1 MSFSLRALS
10 LCWPSAWALS
20 LTPALTACGGG
31 GSGGSGGAGGNGSAG
46 SAPTGDAVSFSPTTL
61 SATAMAG
68 EAKQLMLTATVKR
81 PADFANATSVYAV
94 IKDSTGVISTDVQL
108 GQIST
113 TSYQVILQTSPTVA
127 FGRYSGNFSV
137 MLCRDPACSAQFPG
151 SPVALPF
158 DITISAPPLGATA
171 SGNTDPTVNAGKLEP
186 ATASIAVTG
195 PGLKWTASSKAGWI
209 KLNPASGTG
218 PATVNLSYHA
228 EGLAP
233 GLYTDTVQ
241 ISTADGQSKSV
252 PVSLGVAPHK
262 LVALETGVAF
272 TATPGWSRLSRSIPI
287 RDNLGGSVAWTA
299 QSDQPWLDVTP
310 SGATGG
316 ALSLSARPESLPAD
330 TISYATVTLR
340 SSAPSISRAETIRV
354 ALWKGSATPSAVAAF
369 DQAYQRLIA
378 DPLRPY
384 VYAHA
389 GESAIDVYHL
399 YTGRRL
405 GSLSAPGAAFRT
417 MAVAPDGGRL
427 YAHDNNAGV
436 VQVFDLASFARVDS
450 WPAYKDN
457 GIDEP
462 ARDMIVARPDGV
474 QVLMIGGG
482 GAWVAATGKRLDSGY
497 IDASLSATA
506 DGRLLYTQNTGFS
519 PSTVEAYRMAFRDV
533 GDGALSLGKQPYDIF
548 SPKVRSRSNGQDI
561 AITPDGSRLYIANG
575 SPYRCGMLDT
585 ATLEDSGSLAGGSAY
600 PNNIKVASDGRVYC
614 GISGVYE
621 PDDVW
626 VHRPDG
632 SIQASFKLAS
642 WARNIL
648 TGQMVVSGDGM
659 MLIAITNDPRLVLVP
674 VGP

>member
-1 MSFSLRALS
+1 MR
-10 LCWPSAWALS
+10 WPSVLALS
-20 LTPALTACGGG
+20 LTLSLAACGG
-31 GSGGSGGAGGNGSAG
+31 GSGGAGGAGGNGSAG
-46 SAPTGDAVSFSPTTL
+46 STPTGDAVSFSPATL
-61 SATAMAG
+61 SGTAMAG

-81 PADFANATSVYAV
+81 PADFANASGVYAV
-94 IKDSTGVISTDVQL
+94 IQDSTGVISTQVQL
-108 GQIST
+108 GQISA

-127 FGRYSGNFSV
+127 FGRYSGNFTV
-137 MLCRDPACSAQFPG
+137 MLCRDPGCSTQFPG

-186 ATASIAVTG
+186 ATASIAIAG

-209 KLNPASGTG
+209 KLSPASGTG

-228 EGLAP
+228 DGLAP

-241 ISTADGQSKSV
+241 ITTADGQSKSV

-262 LVALETGVAF
+262 LIALETGVAF
-272 TATPGWSRLSRSIPI
+272 TATPGWSRLSRSVPI

-310 SGATGG
+310 SGTTGG
-316 ALSLSARPESLPAD
+316 ALNLSARPESLPAN

-354 ALWKGSATPSAVAAF
+354 ALWKGSATPSAVTSF
-369 DQAYQRLIA
+369 DQAYQRVIA

-389 GESAIDVYHL
+389 GESTIDVYHV
-399 YTGRRL
+399 YTGRKL
-405 GSLSAPGAAFRT
+405 GALSAPGAAFRT

-436 VQVFDLASFARVDS
+436 VQVFDLATFAKVDS

-457 GIDEP
+457 NIDEP

-506 DGRLLYTQNTGFS
+506 DGRMLYTQNTGFS

-533 GDGALSLGKQPYDIF
+533 GDGVLSLSKQPYDIF
-548 SPKVRSRSNGQDI
+548 SPNVRSRSNGQDI

-585 ATLEDSGSLAGGSAY
+585 VTLEDSGSLAGGSAY
-600 PNNIKVASDGRVYC
+600 PNNIKVASDGRVVC

-621 PDDVW
+621 PEDVW

-642 WARNIL
+642 YARNIL
-648 TGQMVVSGDGM
+648 TAQMVVSGDGM
-659 MLIAITNDPRLVLVP
+659 MLIAITNDPRLVLAP